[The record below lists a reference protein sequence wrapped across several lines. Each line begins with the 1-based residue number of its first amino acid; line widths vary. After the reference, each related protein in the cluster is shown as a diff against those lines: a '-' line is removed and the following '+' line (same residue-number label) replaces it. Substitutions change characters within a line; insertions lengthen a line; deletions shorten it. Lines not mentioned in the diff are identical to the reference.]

1 MTFHLHLGAHKTA
14 STHLQATLIKH
25 RAMLAEAGVKF
36 VRPDD
41 IRTLIGSGQR
51 AAVSMGALP
60 SFRLARA
67 RRRLAHLDQGQ
78 DRIVISDENSLGQ
91 CAEMFQRELLYAT
104 SRRRLSVWG
113 RLAAK
118 RKTVVYLSVRNYAHF
133 LSGSYVQ
140 SIRNADYFMPS
151 SESLVAISRMPR
163 RWGNVVEDIRNA
175 LPDARILVWAYEDY
189 ALLQRSLL
197 ERMTG
202 LELSPVNRRPM
213 ATPSTG
219 AVAQFGALSQ
229 RNGAAL
235 TEITLDQFAKKN
247 PISDRNT
254 RFSLWNEDQ
263 SATLTKMY
271 VSDLEKLRRD
281 LGEDFLIA

>member
-25 RAMLAEAGVKF
+25 QAVLAEAGVKF
-36 VRPDD
+36 VQPND
-41 IRTLIGSGQR
+41 IRTLIGSGQH

-67 RRRLAHLDQGQ
+67 RRRLGHLDQGQ

-91 CAEMFQRELLYAT
+91 CAEIFRRELLYAT
-104 SRRRLSVWG
+104 SRRRLTVWG
-113 RLAAK
+113 RLAAN

-133 LSGSYVQ
+133 LSSAYVQ
-140 SIRNADYFMPS
+140 SIRNADYVMPD
-151 SESLVAISRMPR
+151 SESLIAISQMPR
-163 RWGNVVEDIRNA
+163 RWGNVVEDIRSA
-175 LPDARILVWAYEDY
+175 LPNARILVWAYEDY

-197 ERMTG
+197 ERMSG
-202 LELSPVNRRPM
+202 LELTPVNRRPM
-213 ATPSTG
+213 ATPSAG
-219 AVAQFGALSQ
+219 AVAQFGASRRRKGTALS
-229 RNGAAL
+229 
-235 TEITLDQFAKKN
+235 EITLDQFAKKN
-247 PISDRNT
+247 PISNQNP

-263 SATLTKMY
+263 SAALTEMY

-281 LGEDFLIA
+281 LGEDFLTA